1 MTWLSLCYTK
11 ILLDSCGGG
20 MIYFNRLVLRTIL
33 VILISL
39 TFLEIIWRINTEE
52 PTTTEEPFVWRGNIS
67 TYQRDLFP
75 SNLTNW
81 HPIRMGLISYICCW
95 MGVFT
100 LFLCSKHMIYFPL
113 TPTHWHIMW
122 MELTNWVVWDTKLVD
137 WMGPGY
143 LDRLEVVWDKE
154 ECCYWHVGVNGK

>member
-1 MTWLSLCYTK
+1 MQKIIDMHCWVFDGAPISWNPTFFPIIIIDPEVSLKLFVNFKMTWLSLCSTK

-20 MIYFNRLVLRTIL
+20 MRYFNRLVLRTIL

-81 HPIRMGLISYICCW
+81 HPIRMGLISYICC
-95 MGVFT
+95 
-100 LFLCSKHMIYFPL
+100 
-113 TPTHWHIMW
+113 
-122 MELTNWVVWDTKLVD
+122 
-137 WMGPGY
+137 
-143 LDRLEVVWDKE
+143 
-154 ECCYWHVGVNGK
+154 